1 MNDVY
6 ACVRMCSTRNPPS
19 TSLFTRKN
27 GSIAAAGG
35 GMSRTNADGAVS
47 LLAELL
53 ECCIHAVLHARGVY
67 PASLFERKRC
77 LGVAVMRA
85 RHPRLVGYIQDA
97 CAGLKEMLGRGQLL
111 ALAVVVLGKG
121 NGNGETHVPLERI
134 VFRIQTHES
143 DEEDEDQQQKSQ
155 RNAQREGGLE
165 DEDDDVYEHACT
177 SLRAVLAK
185 IGISGA
191 LLSRQQPKDM
201 ETFELVAYTNDRL
214 AGTDIESTSRAG
226 GRYLSAD
233 NKLDW
238 VTEDERLGRVVIEAP
253 KTVPIKSVLVGR
265 TKIDV
270 YAEQHSS
277 SDGGVK

>member
-1 MNDVY
+1 MEESVG
-6 ACVRMCSTRNPPS
+6 V
-19 TSLFTRKN
+19 
-27 GSIAAAGG
+27 
-35 GMSRTNADGAVS
+35 GATTS

-67 PASLFERKRC
+67 PASVFERRRC
-77 LGVAVMRA
+77 LGVAVMKA
-85 RHPRLVGYIQDA
+85 RHPRLVEYIADA
-97 CAGLKEMLGRGQLL
+97 CEGVKEMLGRGQLL

-121 NGNGETHVPLERI
+121 KGAAHVPLERI
-134 VFRIQTHES
+134 VFKIEMHGKRK
-143 DEEDEDQQQKSQ
+143 EEQQQQHTSQ
-155 RNAQREGGLE
+155 RNELE
-165 DEDDDVYEHACT
+165 EEEEEEEDDVYEHACT

-191 LLSRQQPKDM
+191 LLSRQQPKDV
-201 ETFELVAYTNDRL
+201 ETFELVAYTNDRR
-214 AGTDIESTSRAG
+214 AGTGIESTSRAG

-238 VTEDERLGRVVIEAP
+238 VMEDARLGRVVIDEP

-270 YAEQHSS
+270 YAEQHAR
-277 SDGGVK
+277 DGGAVK